1 MIENIRKVGWIML
14 SKFIN
19 AGNRIEL
26 QALDKSQ
33 GASQNGE
40 SQKTYHSKVISIL
53 SEDSLEIAMPMEQTK
68 LILLP
73 VDGEYDLV
81 FYTENT
87 LYQCFARIIDRYKSN
102 NVYILVVELISN
114 LRKFQRREYYR
125 FSCVLEMNARTLQEE
140 EIQAIEEKT
149 PLELQP
155 NLPIK
160 RSVIVDISGGGL
172 RFISS
177 QRYEPDSLIYC
188 GYHLLK
194 DGNYKEYEVVGKVLA
209 VKELENKPG
218 TFEHRVQYYNLD
230 VRTREEIIKFIFEEE
245 RRNRKKD

>member
-1 MIENIRKVGWIML
+1 ML
-14 SKFIN
+14 SKFIKE
-19 AGNRIEL
+19 GDRIEL
-26 QALDKSQ
+26 QALEKRRRLDR
-33 GASQNGE
+33 E
-40 SQKTYHSKVISIL
+40 DETQKVYHSRVVSIL
-53 SEDSLEIAMPMEQTK
+53 SEDSLEITMPMEQTK

-73 VDGEYDLV
+73 VDGEYDLI
-81 FYTENT
+81 FYTEGA
-87 LYQCFARIIDRYKSN
+87 LYQCFARIVDRYKSN
-102 NVYILVVELISN
+102 NAYILVVELTSN
-114 LRKFQRREYYR
+114 LRKYQRREYYR
-125 FSCVLEMNARTLQEE
+125 FSCALEMNARTLQEE
-140 EIQAIEEKT
+140 ELQAIEEKA

-172 RFISS
+172 RFISA

-188 GYHLLK
+188 SYQLMKGEQRK
-194 DGNYKEYEVVGKVLA
+194 KYEVVGKVLA

-245 RRNRKKD
+245 RKSRKKD